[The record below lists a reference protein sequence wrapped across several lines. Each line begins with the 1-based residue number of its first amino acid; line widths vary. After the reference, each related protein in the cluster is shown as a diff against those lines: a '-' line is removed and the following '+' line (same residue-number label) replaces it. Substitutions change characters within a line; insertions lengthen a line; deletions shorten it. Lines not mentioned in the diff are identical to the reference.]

1 MEWARGVDSL
11 VYPYIHCFLK
21 HRIDGHRLL
30 TLTCEDLALIG
41 ITKIGHQET
50 ILESVGNLRHLH
62 YNLITENLQSLA
74 LRVGC
79 HARSLHIQIQIL
91 TRQSDPQ
98 PKNISNE
105 ILAAACEL
113 ISAVK
118 QFIFWI
124 DRPPFKGQDQYLK
137 TRKTVLQLA
146 LELASTAQRDHFVAN
161 PLELIKQKCLC
172 LAEIS
177 DFVVQEYADSLIIQP
192 ASLEV
197 VQARKPRQE
206 DDWGMQITTK
216 YGGVHIV
223 GKVRYQSPVQ
233 ICAKVEE
240 GDEIVQ
246 INHQTVLGWT
256 LEYMLGLLQ
265 THITTISLTLKKR
278 PRHSNLFGQMVYL
291 RPHQLPMNPCSFEKQ
306 QLTITEEDGL
316 LEPEPTS
323 PRILREIE
331 ADDDAFLP
339 EHSSSGETENGHNLV
354 LQLRSQVRPKR
365 PVLQRRATVT
375 CASPTVSKPPVSFE
389 DLVDSIESNRLGLAK
404 PRKPVYGS
412 KEHVTRSVSQ
422 DLSSKVKH
430 HLPAHHNQQQQ
441 TQQHNHHHHH
451 HAHHQALSPTESQ
464 GVGRRLLPTP
474 GVPPTITGNGSC
486 RNKELVSRKV
496 SQPVSPN
503 LPSPLKKIFAS
514 RCVSSESLLPADLQG
529 WLYVRPKNCPK
540 KWHKRWAI
548 LKNSYLYLFRSR
560 HETRAACL
568 VFLPG
573 FSVVPAFEC
582 GPTRKFPFKLQH
594 PTVSFYLA
602 ASEQAD
608 MLAWQELMLKHGGQQ
623 PADCDIQRNSVM
635 PDQTV
640 YFSESEESNPDSG
653 EDESESQRVPVMPI
667 APPSPAPA
675 PAPAPV
681 PVPAVVSQAP
691 PIASPR
697 ENPTPKPRTIFL
709 SSTLPRK
716 SGSDISNRVTPGTP
730 TKPLRNRN
738 SCSPRCI
745 PPRDGVSSLSPSP
758 PAKREIPPRPPAP
771 DVTEGMFKKA
781 QQQQAERNKLKGR
794 SDQSTNS
801 PPPPHAPMTPPA
813 IPPRCATTQQIKE
826 LYLQRNWGITTKISD
841 ECENIYAT
849 KIEAMGSP
857 HICHRPSP
865 PPPPTNKPD
874 ILAGTHDHDDRHH

>member
-1 MEWARGVDSL
+1 MAYINIAEWTPEHVVEWARGVDNL

-30 TLTCEDLALIG
+30 TLTCEDLARIG

-50 ILESVGNLRHLH
+50 ILESVANLRHLH
-62 YNLITENLQSLA
+62 YNLVTENLQSLA

-197 VQARKPRQE
+197 VTARKPRQE

-246 INHQTVLGWT
+246 INLQTVLGWT
-256 LEYMLGLLQ
+256 LEHMLSLLQ
-265 THITTISLTLKKR
+265 NHITNIKLTLKKR

-291 RPHQLPMNPCSFEKQ
+291 KPHKIPINRISYEKQ
-306 QLTITEEDGL
+306 QLAITEEDGL

-339 EHSSSGETENGHNLV
+339 EPSSGGETENGHNLV
-354 LQLRSQVRPKR
+354 LQLRSQVKPKR

-389 DLVDSIESNRLGLAK
+389 DLVDSIDSNRLGLAK
-404 PRKPVYGS
+404 PRKNMCV
-412 KEHVTRSVSQ
+412 KEHVTRSVSH
-422 DLSSKVKH
+422 DLPSKVKQF
-430 HLPAHHNQQQQ
+430 PAHHNHQ
-441 TQQHNHHHHH
+441 QQHNHHS
-451 HAHHQALSPTESQ
+451 HQMLSEASQ
-464 GVGRRLLPTP
+464 GRRSLPTP
-474 GVPPTITGNGSC
+474 KVQTGSAPC
-486 RNKELVSRKV
+486 RNKEGARKLPV
-496 SQPVSPN
+496 PVSPS

-529 WLYVRPKNCPK
+529 WLYLRPKSCPK

-573 FSVVPAFEC
+573 FSVVSAPEC

-608 MLAWQELMLKHGGQQ
+608 MLKWLELLLKHGGQQ
-623 PADCDIQRNSVM
+623 PTDGDIQRNSVM

-640 YFSESEESNPDSG
+640 YFSESEESNPESG
-653 EDESESQRVPVMPI
+653 EEETESQRVPPVAAVPLPPAPI
-667 APPSPAPA
+667 AM
-675 PAPAPV
+675 
-681 PVPAVVSQAP
+681 
-691 PIASPR
+691 PR

-716 SGSDISNRVTPGTP
+716 SASDIPSRVTPGTP
-730 TKPLRNRN
+730 TKPMRNRN
-738 SCSPRCI
+738 SSPQCI
-745 PPRDGVSSLSPSP
+745 PRDVSGTPSP
-758 PAKREIPPRPPAP
+758 PSKRDIPPRPPAP
-771 DVTEGMFKKA
+771 DITEGMFKKA

-794 SDQSTNS
+794 SDALPTTNS
-801 PPPPHAPMTPPA
+801 PPPHAPMTPPA

-826 LYLQRNWGITTKISD
+826 LYLQRNWGITKMND
-841 ECENIYAT
+841 DCENIYAT

-865 PPPPTNKPD
+865 PPPPANKPD
-874 ILAGTHDHDDRHH
+874 ILAGTYDHDDRRH